1 MITAHDITIDVF
13 HNATLFP
20 GGKRD
25 KTRKRHLSAALEHA
39 SPTGLILEFGVFQ
52 GYTLNVLARRVQ
64 PDRVW
69 GFDSFEGLPEDWH
82 LSTDQDLAAGTFG
95 IDGLP
100 VVEPNA
106 ELVVGWFSDTLPT
119 WMQEHTG
126 PIRLLHIDSDLY
138 SSARYV
144 LDTLNPRI
152 VPGTVIVFDD
162 MYSWYDPNYYPNW
175 ADGEFR
181 ALAEWC
187 RDHDRGFDPLYR
199 TDYFPCSLIVRK

>member
-39 SPTGLILEFGVFQ
+39 NHTGLILEFGVFQ
-52 GYTLNVLARRVQ
+52 GYTLN
-64 PDRVW
+64 
-69 GFDSFEGLPEDWH
+69 
-82 LSTDQDLAAGTFG
+82 
-95 IDGLP
+95 
-100 VVEPNA
+100 
-106 ELVVGWFSDTLPT
+106 
-119 WMQEHTG
+119 
-126 PIRLLHIDSDLY
+126 
-138 SSARYV
+138 
-144 LDTLNPRI
+144 
-152 VPGTVIVFDD
+152 
-162 MYSWYDPNYYPNW
+162 
-175 ADGEFR
+175 